1 MCQPPAPGDGFR
13 YDGAMGPKLLG
24 LVFAAFLAAFLAGC
38 NSNEDK
44 YVVTTPIPPAPQT
57 GQGTGH

>member
-1 MCQPPAPGDGFR
+1 M
-13 YDGAMGPKLLG
+13 GARFLG
-24 LVFAAFLAAFLAGC
+24 LVFAAILAASLAGC

>member
-1 MCQPPAPGDGFR
+1 MRAKFL
-13 YDGAMGPKLLG
+13 AF
-24 LVFAAFLAAFLAGC
+24 VAAAVLALFLAAC